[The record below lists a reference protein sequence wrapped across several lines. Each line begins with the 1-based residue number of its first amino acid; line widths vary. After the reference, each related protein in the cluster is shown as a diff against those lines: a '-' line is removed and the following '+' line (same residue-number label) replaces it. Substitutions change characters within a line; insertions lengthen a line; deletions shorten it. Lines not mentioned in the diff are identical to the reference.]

1 MGGDVRRRDEVL
13 SRSDTHCAMS
23 RSNAAPPPSPR
34 PSPPIH
40 PPGPIETSCGGEGRK
55 GLRNVRSI
63 CRMML
68 GGSVA
73 RALVVVVVL
82 ALPSSLQAADGAFL
96 REDGSID
103 VPALLQAGGTIGWV
117 IVALSV
123 AMVALI
129 LEHLLS
135 IRRGSLMP
143 GGLAE
148 ELHQLLSAG
157 QQQQAAALARER
169 TSFLGYV
176 VAAAL
181 NETAFGYA
189 AVEKAL
195 EDSAA
200 EQAARLFRKIEY
212 LSVIG
217 VLAPM
222 IGLMGTVWG
231 MILAFGEFAM
241 NANPQ
246 PTDLAPAISLALVTT
261 LQGLVVAVPALA
273 SFAWFRSRVDEFV
286 AEASLLAEHVLSPVK
301 RQILNRRRSR
311 SAGSARPKRSPVRP
325 VAIEREPP
333 S

>member
-1 MGGDVRRRDEVL
+1 MAADARSHIRRCIVVAAL
-13 SRSDTHCAMS
+13 GLGLF
-23 RSNAAPPPSPR
+23 AAPATL
-34 PSPPIH
+34 H
-40 PPGPIETSCGGEGRK
+40 
-55 GLRNVRSI
+55 
-63 CRMML
+63 
-68 GGSVA
+68 
-73 RALVVVVVL
+73 
-82 ALPSSLQAADGAFL
+82 AADGMFI

-103 VPALLQAGGTIGWV
+103 VAGLLQAGGSIGWV

-129 LEHLLS
+129 IEHLLS

-143 GGLAE
+143 SGLAE
-148 ELHQLLSAG
+148 ELHQLLSTG
-157 QQQQAAALARER
+157 QHAQAATLARER
-169 TSFLGYV
+169 TSYLGFV

-181 NETAFGYA
+181 QETAFGYA

-195 EDSAA
+195 EDAAA

-217 VLAPM
+217 VIAPM
-222 IGLMGTVWG
+222 LGLMGTVWG
-231 MILAFGEFAM
+231 MILAFGEFAI

-261 LQGLVVAVPALA
+261 LQGLIVAVPALA
-273 SFAWFRSRVDEFV
+273 AFAWFRSRVDEFV

-301 RQILNRRRSR
+301 RQILGRRRTRTGGEQRTESR
-311 SAGSARPKRSPVRP
+311 GHRPTVTP

-333 S
+333 P

>member
-1 MGGDVRRRDEVL
+1 MFL
-13 SRSDTHCAMS
+13 IAIL
-23 RSNAAPPPSPR
+23 AAPSLA
-34 PSPPIH
+34 H
-40 PPGPIETSCGGEGRK
+40 AAEG
-55 GLRNVRSI
+55 S
-63 CRMML
+63 
-68 GGSVA
+68 
-73 RALVVVVVL
+73 
-82 ALPSSLQAADGAFL
+82 FL
-96 REDGSID
+96 REDGSVD
-103 VPALLQAGGTIGWV
+103 VAQLLQAGGTIGWV

-129 LEHLLS
+129 IEHLLS

-143 GGLAE
+143 QGLAE
-148 ELHQLLSAG
+148 QLHQLLSSG
-157 QQQQAAALARER
+157 QHPQAVTLAREHH
-169 TSFLGYV
+169 SFLGYV

-246 PTDLAPAISLALVTT
+246 PTDLAPSISLALVTT
-261 LQGLVVAVPALA
+261 LQGLIVAVPALA
-273 SFAWFRSRVDEFV
+273 AFAWFRSRVDEFV

-301 RQILNRRRSR
+301 RQILSRR
-311 SAGSARPKRSPVRP
+311 PRSPGDQPTSTRGNRPPVPP
-325 VAIEREPP
+325 VAIEREPLP
-333 S
+333 

>member
-1 MGGDVRRRDEVL
+1 MGDDVRRTAL
-13 SRSDTHCAMS
+13 AT
-23 RSNAAPPPSPR
+23 
-34 PSPPIH
+34 
-40 PPGPIETSCGGEGRK
+40 GR
-55 GLRNVRSI
+55 GRLV
-63 CRMML
+63 C
-68 GGSVA
+68 
-73 RALVVVVVL
+73 ALVVIAVL
-82 ALPSSLQAADGAFL
+82 TGPATLHAADGTIL
-96 REDGSID
+96 REDGSIE

-129 LEHLLS
+129 IEHLLS

-148 ELHQLLSAG
+148 ELHQQLTAG
-157 QQQQAAALARER
+157 QHQQAVALARER

-181 NETAFGYA
+181 NEMAFGYA

-231 MILAFGEFAM
+231 MILAFGEFSM

-273 SFAWFRSRVDEFV
+273 AFAWFRSRVDEFV

-301 RQILNRRRSR
+301 RQILNQQQRARTAGATRARRAAAPPGAAESE
-311 SAGSARPKRSPVRP
+311 ASP
-325 VAIEREPP
+325 
-333 S
+333 

>member
-1 MGGDVRRRDEVL
+1 MPVSSLWTSVCRGTASRRRRAQSPSAAIGRNGRAANRPVPSGAKRLVRRTALLTAGLGLLAHSGTV
-13 SRSDTHCAMS
+13 H
-23 RSNAAPPPSPR
+23 AAQTV
-34 PSPPIH
+34 H
-40 PPGPIETSCGGEGRK
+40 A
-55 GLRNVRSI
+55 
-63 CRMML
+63 
-68 GGSVA
+68 A
-73 RALVVVVVL
+73 RGV
-82 ALPSSLQAADGAFL
+82 FL

-103 VPALLQAGGTIGWV
+103 VQALLQAGGVIGWI
-117 IVALSV
+117 IVGLSV

-129 LEHLLS
+129 IEHLLS

-143 GGLAE
+143 RGLAE
-148 ELHQLLSAG
+148 ELHQLLSEG
-157 QQQQAAALARER
+157 QYPQAAARCQER

-176 VAAAL
+176 VAAAIQEVGL
-181 NETAFGYA
+181 GYS
-189 AVEKAL
+189 AVEKAM
-195 EDSAA
+195 EDAAA

-222 IGLMGTVWG
+222 LGLMGTVWG
-231 MILAFGEFAM
+231 MILAFGEFSQ

-273 SFAWFRSRVDEFV
+273 AFAWFRSRVDEFV
-286 AEASLLAEHVLSPVK
+286 AEASLLAEYVVSPIK
-301 RQILNRRRSR
+301 RNMVQRQRARAAGDARAAARVTSR
-311 SAGSARPKRSPVRP
+311 PSVPP